1 MSSDEVV
8 GENSRRPLCNVQNF
22 RAAESTLRRDDL
34 LMISVE
40 RRRMFGKRVVGRN
53 LTVMISDQ

>member
-8 GENSRRPLCNVQNF
+8 GENSRRPLCNAQNF
-22 RAAESTLRRDDL
+22 RAAENVLRRDDL